1 MGGTNDFRHH
11 RGRWVA
17 VLVLALLTVATLSI
31 GAPAA
36 FAQSD
41 YAHGGAGCLT
51 CHTNDTTI
59 PPTHP
64 GTNASCQACHTGFA
78 LRSSFNCWT
87 CHKPGV
93 KPATTQAG
101 CTGVCHEWTSADTY
115 TTDVTP
121 HPVTQHQGSNLE
133 NCTVCH
139 KISTSD
145 TDANGSPHHVTATLA
160 PPTCTTCHA
169 NPPVDS
175 APAPHPT
182 FVATA
187 CTTCH
192 EGMTPHPTASQLVKP
207 TLTIAA
213 TPAATAGDETVS
225 GSLKAGATGLGPVH
239 VFLQVKTPTA
249 ADYAPLTEVDTAVDG
264 TYTFTVKSA
273 TPGAFYRAI
282 SEGETDG
289 TTYMPALA
297 STELIKATLTLKLSS
312 TSIKAGKTVT
322 ARGVLGPVGLAGQ
335 SVKLLAQKKKGTKWI
350 KVGGSPSTV
359 TNGTTGA
366 YSWKF
371 RAKTKGTYRI
381 MASVPKTAAH
391 TAAKT
396 PWRTFKAR

>member
-1 MGGTNDFRHH
+1 MDHTKGP
-11 RGRWVA
+11 GRPRKRLSA
-17 VLVLALLTVATLSI
+17 VLVLMLLAAAALCIA
-31 GAPAA
+31 APAA

-41 YAHGGAGCLT
+41 YTHPGAASCLA
-51 CHTNDTTI
+51 CHTSI
-59 PPTHP
+59 PPSQP
-64 GTNASCQACHTGFA
+64 GTNAACQTCHTGFV
-78 LRSSFNCWT
+78 LRSGFDCWT

-101 CTGVCHEWTSADTY
+101 CTGVCHEWTSPDTY

-133 NCTVCH
+133 DCTTCH
-139 KISTSD
+139 AISLSD
-145 TDANGSPHHVTATLA
+145 KNANGSPHHVTATLA

-169 NPPVDS
+169 NPPVDG

-182 FVATA
+182 FVATG

-192 EGMTPHPTASQLVKP
+192 EGMTPHPPASQLIKP

-213 TPAATAGDETVS
+213 APAVTVGDETVS

-239 VFLQVKTPTA
+239 VFLQVKAPTA
-249 ADYAPLTEVDTAVDG
+249 SSYAPLTEVDTAVDG

-282 SEGETDG
+282 SEGEADG

-297 STELIKATLTLKLSS
+297 STELVKATLTLKLSS

-322 ARGVLGPVGLAGQ
+322 ARGVLGPASLAGQ
-335 SVKLLAQKKKGTKWI
+335 SVKLLAQKKKGAKWVKAGKATKA
-350 KVGGSPSTV
+350 

-381 MASVPKTAAH
+381 MASIPKTTAH

-396 PWRTFKAR
+396 AWRTFKAK

>member
-1 MGGTNDFRHH
+1 MGRTNDFGHH

-36 FAQSD
+36 FAWTD
-41 YAHGGAGCLT
+41 YTHGGAACLK
-51 CHTNDTTI
+51 CHTDDTTL
-59 PPTHP
+59 PPAHP
-64 GTNASCQACHTGFA
+64 GTNAGCQSCHTDFVPLSGN
-78 LRSSFNCWT
+78 NCWT

-93 KPATTQAG
+93 EPDTTQAG
-101 CTGVCHEWTSADTY
+101 CTGVCHTWSAPDTY
-115 TTDVTP
+115 GTTVTP
-121 HPVTQHQGSNLE
+121 HPVAQHEGSNLRT
-133 NCTVCH
+133 CTTCH
-139 KISTSD
+139 ATSTSNTNPGD
-145 TDANGSPHHVTATLA
+145 SPHHQATVFS

-169 NPPVDS
+169 NPPVDG

-192 EGMTPHPTASQLVKP
+192 EGMTPHPAASQLVKP

-213 TPAATAGDETVS
+213 VPAVTAGDETVS
-225 GSLKAGATGLGPVH
+225 GSLKHGATGLGAVH
-239 VFLQVKTPTA
+239 VYLQVKTPTA
-249 ADYAPLTEVDTAVDG
+249 SDYAPLTEVDTAVDG

-297 STELIKATLTLKLSS
+297 GTELVKATLTLKLSS
-312 TSIKAGKTVT
+312 KSIKAGKTVT
-322 ARGVLGPVGLAGQ
+322 ARGVLGPAGLAGQ
-335 SVKLLAQKKKGTKWI
+335 SVKLLAQKKKGAKWVKAGTATKA
-350 KVGGSPSTV
+350 

-381 MASVPKTAAH
+381 MASVPKTTAH

-396 PWRTFKAR
+396 AWRTFKAK